1 MVLVKHRERRTYEI
15 PGGHREP
22 GETIEETAAREL
34 KEETGAETFT
44 LKPVSVYSVTGR
56 NRVNDTGEETYGML
70 FYAEITSFG
79 KIESEIEQI
88 GFFDSLPGAP
98 RQQRRTRAE
107 LVKKEFL
114 TSSQTRSVSL
124 GSRLKRLRLAASHE
138 GHACGASFARLRA
151 ERYFLRRTRRRRK

>member
-15 PGGHREP
+15 PGSHREP

-70 FYAEITSFG
+70 FYACLLYTSP
-79 KIESEIEQI
+79 S
-88 GFFDSLPGAP
+88 P
-98 RQQRRTRAE
+98 RD
-107 LVKKEFL
+107 
-114 TSSQTRSVSL
+114 
-124 GSRLKRLRLAASHE
+124 
-138 GHACGASFARLRA
+138 
-151 ERYFLRRTRRRRK
+151 

>member
-1 MVLVKHRERRTYEI
+1 MLEVKFYSEAEDRLLKFAVIYAVAGEKMVLVKHRERRTYEI

-79 KIESEIEQI
+79 KIESEIELI
-88 GFFDSLPGAP
+88 GFFDSLPEA
-98 RQQRRTRAE
+98 
-107 LVKKEFL
+107 L
-114 TSSQTRSVSL
+114 TYPEIQPKL
-124 GSRLKRLRLAASHE
+124 
-138 GHACGASFARLRA
+138 A
-151 ERYFLRRTRRRRK
+151 ERVRKEKEAYVL